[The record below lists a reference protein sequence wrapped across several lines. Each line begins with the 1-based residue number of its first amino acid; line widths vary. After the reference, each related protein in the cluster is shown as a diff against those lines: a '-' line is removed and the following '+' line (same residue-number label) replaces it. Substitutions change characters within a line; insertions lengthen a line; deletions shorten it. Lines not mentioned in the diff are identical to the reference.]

1 MGEAAGVA
9 EEDEFDA
16 AKIALLVDP
25 SVELGWFAVVLS
37 SNEAGCVGLQLN
49 RFPSAC
55 ESLLLRKL
63 SGSYPND
70 FARQLVDHLLNV
82 LSGAWKMTGVC
93 TVNHH

>member
-1 MGEAAGVA
+1 MSEAAGVA

-16 AKIALLVDP
+16 SKIALLVDP
-25 SVELGWFAVVLS
+25 SVELGGFAVVLS

-49 RFPSAC
+49 RLPSVR
-55 ESLLLRKL
+55 ERLLLRKL

-70 FARQLVDHLLNV
+70 LVRQLVDHLLYV
-82 LSGAWKMTGVC
+82 LICAWKMTGVC